1 MPRRGKED
9 IPVRNVPRHHAWF
22 PSARA
27 RWVVIGV
34 IIIGSA
40 AFAVRQGPAV
50 LVALVMALLT
60 VLVEELVRAAARY
73 WLRLV

>member
-1 MPRRGKED
+1 M
-9 IPVRNVPRHHAWF
+9 
-22 PSARA
+22 
-27 RWVVIGV
+27 IGV